1 MWRADIAINIT
12 ETLSK
17 DRDTLTRAK
26 DKLEFVDETM
36 DDSKRIIRNMARRV
50 ATNRCILAL
59 IILMLLAAIALIIWI
74 SWFRK

>member
-1 MWRADIAINIT
+1 
-12 ETLSK
+12 
-17 DRDTLTRAK
+17 
-26 DKLEFVDETM
+26 M

-59 IILMLLAAIALIIWI
+59 IILMLLGAIALIIWM